1 MYNTD
6 LSHTLYFY
14 MTLEHRNFLKLC
26 ITLIITDNLEYNIDS
41 ELNFSNL
48 LPIICILCIRHS
60 SIVKPFIIIHP
71 NFNSPPGVSETG
83 IQKKKPLESSGKSMM
98 DDDDDDDNND
108 DHKNDDD
115 REKDDDYKINV
126 CETSSAFISYPC
138 YSYQGFTVMHLLIES
153 TGAHLG

>member
-1 MYNTD
+1 
-6 LSHTLYFY
+6 

-26 ITLIITDNLEYNIDS
+26 ITLIITDNLEYSIDS
-41 ELNFSNL
+41 ELNFLNL

-83 IQKKKPLESSGKSMM
+83 IKKKKNRNPKKKPLESSGKSMM

-108 DHKNDDD
+108 DDKMMMMM
-115 REKDDDYKINV
+115 KMMTTTNV
-126 CETSSAFISYPC
+126 
-138 YSYQGFTVMHLLIES
+138 
-153 TGAHLG
+153 

>member
-1 MYNTD
+1 
-6 LSHTLYFY
+6 

-41 ELNFSNL
+41 KLNFSNL

-108 DHKNDDD
+108 NNDDHKNDDD
-115 REKDDDYKINV
+115 RENDDDYK
-126 CETSSAFISYPC
+126 C
-138 YSYQGFTVMHLLIES
+138 L
-153 TGAHLG
+153 

>member
-1 MYNTD
+1 
-6 LSHTLYFY
+6 

-26 ITLIITDNLEYNIDS
+26 ITLIITNNLEYNIDS

-83 IQKKKPLESSGKSMM
+83 NKKKKPLESSGKSMM

-108 DHKNDDD
+108 DHKMMMIV
-115 REKDDDYKINV
+115 KMMMTTNV
-126 CETSSAFISYPC
+126 CETSSVFISYPC
-138 YSYQGFTVMHLLIES
+138 YSYQGPTVMHLLIES